1 LGNPPSEGG
10 TPPEQSFIPTSS
22 FVLALFTTWQP
33 RPSVTTNGMTS
44 TPKEEIRSYLFS
56 RLSLLA
62 ILHSCSSKEGSVN
75 TQNISELMLSCQKEI
90 NPRTKLQKGGTEKS
104 NLFWLK
110 MLISRVSE
118 KLSYNFYLHRSHSL
132 YLPKLNQFQS
142 KMNSDHK
149 KRGFPSAYTIFCCLF
164 LLSHSAVGFYHGV
177 DHKMVFPTIIWRDS

>member
-1 LGNPPSEGG
+1 MINDHFPPQSLELLSRSKEHCLRKGEVWNLPDQGLTFWTPPGWCAALGNPPSEGG
-10 TPPEQSFIPTSS
+10 TPAEQSFIPTSS

-110 MLISRVSE
+110 MLISLVHQKS
-118 KLSYNFYLHRSHSL
+118 SHIISI
-132 YLPKLNQFQS
+132 YT
-142 KMNSDHK
+142 DHIV
-149 KRGFPSAYTIFCCLF
+149 YI
-164 LLSHSAVGFYHGV
+164 Y
-177 DHKMVFPTIIWRDS
+177 PT